1 MAFSQSFELG
11 DSTFMQ
17 LESDLKCTRKEY
29 PNNNNENQHANGLEI
44 IQESPPNIK
53 QKSYTQKNISKA
65 SQCKRFRRSKS
76 DSKLA
81 LTNTVSN
88 GSCSQ
93 YSDFFKDDFSFPEKK
108 SKEVE
113 DSLMRVSQIQ
123 AALDGDD
130 GEDEE
135 LADNLNTT
143 SIFEAQICTEDV
155 FNSEMEPNTEPA
167 KEISR
172 SPSPIE
178 LANLDESS
186 FLCPAKDAQASHQLR
201 EDLRRSHN
209 VLTKEIDDYQCQQ
222 ETPKMTQNLSTMSP
236 SQLRLSPNNSSTLNR
251 TPLEKKDLPAL
262 KQISAWS
269 LPHSV
274 LNEYKKKGVLQMFD
288 WQVECLSNSKVLFE
302 HANLVYSAPTSA
314 GKTLVSEILL
324 LKTVLERNKKVLL
337 ILPFISVVREKMF
350 YLQDL
355 LTPAGYRVEGFFGGY
370 TPPGGFESIHVAI
383 CTIEKAN
390 SIVNKLLEQGK
401 LDEIGTVVVD
411 EVHLISDAG
420 RGYILEL
427 LLAKILYMSRKNAL
441 QIQVITMSATLANVQ
456 LLQHWLGAELYITN
470 YRPVALQ
477 EMIKVGTKIYDNQL
491 RFVRD
496 IMRTSEVPAL
506 PNDGDHV
513 AQLCIETLLEGCSVV
528 VFCPSK
534 DWCENLA
541 VQLATAMHTLIKSDN
556 HLASKLRSHLN
567 TEAIEDVKRQL
578 RDIPTGKECNL
589 LQEHK
594 LNFSFCN

>member
-17 LESDLKCTRKEY
+17 LESDLKSMHKEY

-53 QKSYTQKNISKA
+53 QKSYTQKNTSKA
-65 SQCKRFRRSKS
+65 SQRKRFRRSKS
-76 DSKLA
+76 DSKLGM
-81 LTNTVSN
+81 TNTVSN

-93 YSDFFKDDFSFPEKK
+93 YSDFFKDDFSLPEKK
-108 SKEVE
+108 TKQVE

-123 AALDGDD
+123 AALDADA
-130 GEDEE
+130 DEE
-135 LADNLNTT
+135 ISDNLNTT

-155 FNSEMEPNTEPA
+155 FNSEMEPNTEPVQ
-167 KEISR
+167 EISR

-186 FLCPAKDAQASHQLR
+186 FLCPVKDAQASQQLR
-201 EDLRRSHN
+201 EDLRQSHS
-209 VLTKEIDDYQCQQ
+209 VLTQQIDNYQCQQ
-222 ETPKMTQNLSTMSP
+222 ETPKMTQNLSSMSP
-236 SQLRLSPNNSSTLNR
+236 SQLRLSPNNSSTLIR
-251 TPLEKKDLPAL
+251 TPLVNKDPPDL

-274 LNEYKKKGVLQMFD
+274 LNEYKKKGVLEMFN
-288 WQVECLSNSKVLFE
+288 WQVECLSNSKVVFE

-427 LLAKILYMSRKNAL
+427 LLAKILYMSRRNAL

-456 LLQHWLGAELYITN
+456 LLQHWLDAELYITN
-470 YRPVALQ
+470 FRPVALQ

-496 IMRTSEVPAL
+496 IMITSEVPAL
-506 PNDGDHV
+506 ANDGDHV
-513 AQLCIETLLEGCSVV
+513 AQLCFETLLEGCSVV

-541 VQLATAMHTLIKSDN
+541 VQLATAMHTLFKSDN
-556 HLASKLRSHLN
+556 HLARKLRSQLN
-567 TEAIEDVKRQL
+567 MEAIEDVKRQL
-578 RDIPTGKECNL
+578 RDIPTGR
-589 LQEHK
+589 
-594 LNFSFCN
+594 

>member
-17 LESDLKCTRKEY
+17 LESDLKSMHKEY
-29 PNNNNENQHANGLEI
+29 PKNNNENQHANGLEI

-53 QKSYTQKNISKA
+53 QKSYTQKNTSKA
-65 SQCKRFRRSKS
+65 SQRKRFRRIKS
-76 DSKLA
+76 DSKLGM
-81 LTNTVSN
+81 TNTVSN

-93 YSDFFKDDFSFPEKK
+93 YSDFFKDDFSLPEKK
-108 SKEVE
+108 TKQVE

-123 AALDGDD
+123 AALDAD
-130 GEDEE
+130 EDEE
-135 LADNLNTT
+135 ISDNLNTT

-155 FNSEMEPNTEPA
+155 FNSEMEPNTEPVQ
-167 KEISR
+167 EISR

-186 FLCPAKDAQASHQLR
+186 FLCPVKDAQASQQLR
-201 EDLRRSHN
+201 EDLRQSHS
-209 VLTKEIDDYQCQQ
+209 VLTQQIDNYQCQQ
-222 ETPKMTQNLSTMSP
+222 ETPKMTQNLSSMSP
-236 SQLRLSPNNSSTLNR
+236 SQLRLSPNNSSTLIR
-251 TPLEKKDLPAL
+251 TPLVNKDPPDL

-274 LNEYKKKGVLQMFD
+274 LNEYKKKGVLEMFN
-288 WQVECLSNSKVLFE
+288 WQVECLSNSKVVFE

-427 LLAKILYMSRKNAL
+427 LLAKILYMSRRNAL

-456 LLQHWLGAELYITN
+456 LLQHWLDAELYITN
-470 YRPVALQ
+470 FRPVALQ

-496 IMRTSEVPAL
+496 IMITSEVPAL
-506 PNDGDHV
+506 ANDGDHV
-513 AQLCIETLLEGCSVV
+513 AQLCFETLLEGCSVV

-541 VQLATAMHTLIKSDN
+541 VQLATAMHTLLKSDN
-556 HLASKLRSHLN
+556 HLARKLRSQLN
-567 TEAIEDVKRQL
+567 MEAIEDVKRQL
-578 RDIPTGKECNL
+578 RDIPTGR
-589 LQEHK
+589 
-594 LNFSFCN
+594 

>member
-17 LESDLKCTRKEY
+17 LESDLKSTH
-29 PNNNNENQHANGLEI
+29 NNNENQHGLEM

-53 QKSYTQKNISKA
+53 QKSYTQKNTSKA
-65 SQCKRFRRSKS
+65 SQRQRFRRSKS
-76 DSKLA
+76 DSKLGR
-81 LTNTVSN
+81 TNTVSN

-93 YSDFFKDDFSFPEKK
+93 YSDFFKDDFSIPEKK
-108 SKEVE
+108 TKQVE

-123 AALDGDD
+123 AALDGD
-130 GEDEE
+130 EDEE
-135 LADNLNTT
+135 ISDNLNTT

-167 KEISR
+167 QGISR

-186 FLCPAKDAQASHQLR
+186 FLYPVKDAQASQQLS
-201 EDLRRSHN
+201 EDLRRSHS
-209 VLTKEIDDYQCQQ
+209 VVTKQIDDYQCQR

-251 TPLEKKDLPAL
+251 TPLENKDLPAL

-441 QIQVITMSATLANVQ
+441 QIQVITMSATLSNVQ

-470 YRPVALQ
+470 FRPVALQ

-496 IMRTSEVPAL
+496 IMRTSEVPSLA
-506 PNDGDHV
+506 NDGDHV

-556 HLASKLRSHLN
+556 HLARKLRSQLN

-578 RDIPTGKECNL
+578 RDIPTGR
-589 LQEHK
+589 
-594 LNFSFCN
+594 

>member
-17 LESDLKCTRKEY
+17 LDSDLKSMHKEY
-29 PNNNNENQHANGLEI
+29 PKNNNENQHANGLEI

-53 QKSYTQKNISKA
+53 QKSYTQKNTSKA
-65 SQCKRFRRSKS
+65 SQRKRFRRSKS
-76 DSKLA
+76 DSKLGM
-81 LTNTVSN
+81 TNTVSN

-93 YSDFFKDDFSFPEKK
+93 YSDFFKDDFSLPEKK
-108 SKEVE
+108 TKQVE

-123 AALDGDD
+123 AALDAD
-130 GEDEE
+130 EDEE
-135 LADNLNTT
+135 ISDNLNTT

-155 FNSEMEPNTEPA
+155 FNSEMEPNTEPVQ
-167 KEISR
+167 EISR

-186 FLCPAKDAQASHQLR
+186 FLCPVKDAQASQQLR
-201 EDLRRSHN
+201 EDLRQSHS
-209 VLTKEIDDYQCQQ
+209 VLTQQIDNYQCQQ
-222 ETPKMTQNLSTMSP
+222 ETPKMTQNLSSMSP
-236 SQLRLSPNNSSTLNR
+236 SQLRLSPNNSSTLIR
-251 TPLEKKDLPAL
+251 TPLVNKDPPDL

-274 LNEYKKKGVLQMFD
+274 LNEYKKKGVLEMFN
-288 WQVECLSNSKVLFE
+288 WQVECLSNSKVVFE

-427 LLAKILYMSRKNAL
+427 LLAKILYMSRRNAL

-456 LLQHWLGAELYITN
+456 LLQHWLDAELYITN
-470 YRPVALQ
+470 FRPVALQ

-496 IMRTSEVPAL
+496 IMITSEVPAL
-506 PNDGDHV
+506 ANDGDHV
-513 AQLCIETLLEGCSVV
+513 AQLCFETLLEGCSVV

-541 VQLATAMHTLIKSDN
+541 VQLATAMHTLLKSDN
-556 HLASKLRSHLN
+556 HLARKLRSQLN
-567 TEAIEDVKRQL
+567 MEAIEDVKRQL
-578 RDIPTGKECNL
+578 RDIPTGR
-589 LQEHK
+589 
-594 LNFSFCN
+594 

>member
-17 LESDLKCTRKEY
+17 LESDLKSMHKEY
-29 PNNNNENQHANGLEI
+29 PKNNNENQHANGLEI

-53 QKSYTQKNISKA
+53 QKSYTQKNTSKA
-65 SQCKRFRRSKS
+65 SQRKRFRRSKS
-76 DSKLA
+76 DSKLGM
-81 LTNTVSN
+81 TNTVSN

-93 YSDFFKDDFSFPEKK
+93 YSDFFKDDFSLPEKK
-108 SKEVE
+108 TKQVE

-123 AALDGDD
+123 AALDAD
-130 GEDEE
+130 EDEE
-135 LADNLNTT
+135 ISDNLNTT

-155 FNSEMEPNTEPA
+155 FNSEMEPNTEPVQ
-167 KEISR
+167 EISR

-186 FLCPAKDAQASHQLR
+186 FLCPVKDAQASQQLR
-201 EDLRRSHN
+201 EDLRQSHS
-209 VLTKEIDDYQCQQ
+209 VLTQQIDNYQCQQ
-222 ETPKMTQNLSTMSP
+222 ETPKMTQNLSSMSP
-236 SQLRLSPNNSSTLNR
+236 SQLRLSPNNSSTLIR
-251 TPLEKKDLPAL
+251 TPLVNKDPPDL

-274 LNEYKKKGVLQMFD
+274 LNEYKKKGVLEMFN
-288 WQVECLSNSKVLFE
+288 WQVECLSNSKVVFE

-427 LLAKILYMSRKNAL
+427 LLAKILYMSRRNAL

-456 LLQHWLGAELYITN
+456 LLQHWLDAELYITN
-470 YRPVALQ
+470 FRPVALQ

-496 IMRTSEVPAL
+496 IMITSEVPAL
-506 PNDGDHV
+506 ANDGDHV
-513 AQLCIETLLEGCSVV
+513 AQLCFETLLEGCSVV

-541 VQLATAMHTLIKSDN
+541 VQLATAMHTLLKSDN
-556 HLASKLRSHLN
+556 HLARKLRSQLN
-567 TEAIEDVKRQL
+567 MEAIEDVKRQL
-578 RDIPTGKECNL
+578 RDIPTGR
-589 LQEHK
+589 
-594 LNFSFCN
+594 

>member
-17 LESDLKCTRKEY
+17 LESDLKSTH
-29 PNNNNENQHANGLEI
+29 NNNENQHGLEM

-53 QKSYTQKNISKA
+53 QKSYTQKNTSKA
-65 SQCKRFRRSKS
+65 SQRQRFRRSKS
-76 DSKLA
+76 DSKLGR
-81 LTNTVSN
+81 TNTVSN

-93 YSDFFKDDFSFPEKK
+93 YSDFFKDDFSIPEKK
-108 SKEVE
+108 TKQVE

-123 AALDGDD
+123 AALDGD
-130 GEDEE
+130 EDEE
-135 LADNLNTT
+135 ISDNLNTT

-167 KEISR
+167 QDISR

-186 FLCPAKDAQASHQLR
+186 FLYPVKDAQASQQLS
-201 EDLRRSHN
+201 EDLRRSHS
-209 VLTKEIDDYQCQQ
+209 VVTKQIDDYQCQR

-251 TPLEKKDLPAL
+251 TPLENKDLPAL

-470 YRPVALQ
+470 FRPVALQ

-496 IMRTSEVPAL
+496 IMRTSEVPSLA
-506 PNDGDHV
+506 NDGDHV

-556 HLASKLRSHLN
+556 HLARKLRSQLN

-578 RDIPTGKECNL
+578 RDIPTGR
-589 LQEHK
+589 
-594 LNFSFCN
+594 

>member
-17 LESDLKCTRKEY
+17 LESDLKSMHKEY

-53 QKSYTQKNISKA
+53 QKSYTQKNTSKA
-65 SQCKRFRRSKS
+65 SQRKRFRRSKS
-76 DSKLA
+76 DSKLGM
-81 LTNTVSN
+81 TNTVSN

-93 YSDFFKDDFSFPEKK
+93 YSDFFKDDFSLPEKK
-108 SKEVE
+108 TKQVE

-123 AALDGDD
+123 AALDAD
-130 GEDEE
+130 EDEE
-135 LADNLNTT
+135 ISDNLNTT

-155 FNSEMEPNTEPA
+155 FNSEMEPNTEPVQ
-167 KEISR
+167 EISR

-186 FLCPAKDAQASHQLR
+186 FLCPVKDAQASQQLR
-201 EDLRRSHN
+201 EDLRQSHS
-209 VLTKEIDDYQCQQ
+209 VLTQQIDNYQCQQ
-222 ETPKMTQNLSTMSP
+222 ETPKMTQNLSSMSP
-236 SQLRLSPNNSSTLNR
+236 SQLRLSPNNSSTLIR
-251 TPLEKKDLPAL
+251 TPLVNKDPPDL

-274 LNEYKKKGVLQMFD
+274 LNEYKKKGVLEMFN
-288 WQVECLSNSKVLFE
+288 WQVECLSNSKVVFE

-427 LLAKILYMSRKNAL
+427 LLAKILYMSRRNAL

-456 LLQHWLGAELYITN
+456 LLQHWLDAELYITN
-470 YRPVALQ
+470 FRPVALQ

-496 IMRTSEVPAL
+496 IMITSEVPAL
-506 PNDGDHV
+506 ANDGDHV
-513 AQLCIETLLEGCSVV
+513 AQLCFETLLEGCSVV

-541 VQLATAMHTLIKSDN
+541 VQLATAMHTLLKSDN
-556 HLASKLRSHLN
+556 HLARKLRSQLN
-567 TEAIEDVKRQL
+567 MEAIEDVKRQL
-578 RDIPTGKECNL
+578 RDIPTGR
-589 LQEHK
+589 
-594 LNFSFCN
+594 

>member
-17 LESDLKCTRKEY
+17 LESDLKSTH
-29 PNNNNENQHANGLEI
+29 NNNENQHGLEM

-53 QKSYTQKNISKA
+53 QKSYTQKNTSKA
-65 SQCKRFRRSKS
+65 SQRQRFRRSKS
-76 DSKLA
+76 DSKLGR
-81 LTNTVSN
+81 TNTVSN

-93 YSDFFKDDFSFPEKK
+93 YSDFFKDDFSIPEKK
-108 SKEVE
+108 TKQVE

-123 AALDGDD
+123 AALDGD
-130 GEDEE
+130 EDEE
-135 LADNLNTT
+135 ISDNLNTT

-167 KEISR
+167 QGISR

-186 FLCPAKDAQASHQLR
+186 FLYPVKDAQASQQLS
-201 EDLRRSHN
+201 EDLRRSHS
-209 VLTKEIDDYQCQQ
+209 VVTKQIDDYQCQR

-251 TPLEKKDLPAL
+251 TPLENKDLPAL

-470 YRPVALQ
+470 FRPVALQ

-496 IMRTSEVPAL
+496 IMRTSEVPSLA
-506 PNDGDHV
+506 NDGDHV

-556 HLASKLRSHLN
+556 HLARKLRSQLN

-578 RDIPTGKECNL
+578 RDIPTGR
-589 LQEHK
+589 
-594 LNFSFCN
+594 